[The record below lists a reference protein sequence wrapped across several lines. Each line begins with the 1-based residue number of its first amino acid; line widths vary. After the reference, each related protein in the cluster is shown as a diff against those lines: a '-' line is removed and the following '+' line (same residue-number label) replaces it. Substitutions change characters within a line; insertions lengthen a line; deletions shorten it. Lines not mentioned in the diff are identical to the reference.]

1 MTHTI
6 RKPKSHIEKS
16 HARCIPKDILRY
28 ICLHLFLMILF
39 IFHLFKAHVLQKTI
53 QGITM
58 SDGSGSDFDQSWLCV
73 L

>member
-1 MTHTI
+1 MLDVHL
-6 RKPKSHIEKS
+6 
-16 HARCIPKDILRY
+16 KDILRY
-28 ICLHLFLMILF
+28 ICYMYYLMMVF
-39 IFHLFKAHVLQKTI
+39 VFHLFKAHVLQKTI